1 MRTLSPCFC
10 LITLILLAGGV
21 LPYGLRAE
29 SAIPAK
35 AAEPVLFYDTA
46 EFPWEKLAPEC
57 VLIIDEN
64 QVTDIATVLWLQK
77 TRTPEQVEL
86 ANRFASINL
95 DAFRDV
101 LGDSLS
107 AWGEE
112 QLAQMLREV
121 NKQLK
126 TFYAPIKHYYSRPRP
141 FVANM
146 AVEPCVQLELSASM
160 PSGHAIEGLACAL
173 LLADLMPEHREALL
187 ERGRQIG
194 YLRVVAGVHYP
205 SDVEVGQR
213 LGEIFAS
220 GILQGKAWS
229 KWKASV
235 RRAD

>member
-1 MRTLSPCFC
+1 MRLAPRSLLLVALWLPVLTLS
-10 LITLILLAGGV
+10 LLA
-21 LPYGLRAE
+21 RAE
-29 SAIPAK
+29 SATPVK
-35 AAEPVLFYDTA
+35 ASEPLLFYDTA

-57 VLIIDEN
+57 ILIINEN
-64 QVTDIATVLWLQK
+64 QETDMATVLWLQK
-77 TRTPEQVEL
+77 TRTPGQVAL
-86 ANRFASINL
+86 ANRFASVNL

-107 AWGEE
+107 AWDE
-112 QLAQMLREV
+112 QQVAQMLQAV

-126 TFYAPIKHYYSRPRP
+126 ELYEPIKHYYGRPRP

-146 AVEPCVQLELSASM
+146 AVEPCVPLEFSASM
-160 PSGHAIEGLACAL
+160 PSGHALRGLTCAL

-187 ERGRQIG
+187 ERGRQLG

-220 GILQGKAWS
+220 GILQGKAWET
-229 KWKASV
+229 WKNTA
-235 RRAD
+235 RKAE

>member
-1 MRTLSPCFC
+1 MRTLSRF
-10 LITLILLAGGV
+10 LSFATLGLLAGGV

-35 AAEPVLFYDTA
+35 AAESVLFYDAA

-64 QVTDIATVLWLQK
+64 QATDIATVLWLQK
-77 TRTPEQVEL
+77 TRTPEQVAL

-107 AWGEE
+107 AWDEQ

-146 AVEPCVQLELSASM
+146 AVEPCVPLEFSASM
-160 PSGHAIEGLACAL
+160 PSGHAIKGLACAL

-187 ERGRQIG
+187 ERGQQIG

-205 SDVEVGQR
+205 SDIEVGQR
-213 LGEIFAS
+213 LGEVFAS
-220 GILQGKAWS
+220 GILQGKAW
-229 KWKASV
+229 KEWKKTA
-235 RRAD
+235 RQAD